1 MKRSRRGKM
10 AAVMQWTQDKG
21 HRMSKLAYRR
31 ILLKIS
37 GESLSSPGGMGVEGE
52 AIAKTARR
60 IQDIAATGVEL
71 AVVIGGGNWV
81 RGAKLG
87 IGQIDAAT
95 ADYMGMMGT
104 IMNAVALQDACEK
117 IGLQTR
123 VLSSLAVPRVC
134 EEWIRRRA
142 MRHLEK
148 GRVIILAAGTGNP
161 HVTTDTAAAQRAK
174 ELGCDVLIKATTVDG
189 IYDRDPRKNPGA
201 MKFDKITYHEVLVR
215 NLKVM
220 DATAFAM
227 CQQNRVPILVINMD
241 DDSALRAALNGE
253 RVGTLVTD
261 DAGHGGR

>member
-1 MKRSRRGKM
+1 MGE
-10 AAVMQWTQDKG
+10 
-21 HRMSKLAYRR
+21 LAYRR

-37 GESLSSPGGMGVEGE
+37 GESLSAPGGMGVDGD
-52 AIAKTARR
+52 AVAKTARR
-60 IQDIAATGVEL
+60 IADIASTGVQL

-81 RGAKLG
+81 RGSKLG
-87 IGQIDAAT
+87 IGLIDPAT

-104 IMNAVALQDACEK
+104 IMNAVALQDVCEK

-174 ELGCDVLIKATTVDG
+174 ELECDVLIKATTVDG
-189 IYDRDPRKNPGA
+189 VYDSDPRKNSGA
-201 MKFDKITYHEVLVR
+201 RKYDRISYHQVLVKQ
-215 NLKVM
+215 LKVM

-241 DDSALRAALNGE
+241 DDRALRAALAGE
-253 RVGTLVTD
+253 PVGTLVTD
-261 DAGHGGR
+261 DGAAAGG